1 MAMLALSIHAR
12 YMLVLCGHYAN
23 NHATIKLAESVIL
36 ILYVW
41 RHKDAKNHYYHLLKL
56 SDFTIKSSESIPD

>member
-1 MAMLALSIHAR
+1 MCAVSVIYTCSLHAR

-23 NHATIKLAESVIL
+23 NHETIKLAESVIL

-41 RHKDAKNHYYHLLKL
+41 RHKDAKNHYYHLLNYRIL
-56 SDFTIKSSESIPD
+56 R